1 MEKAVKSKKAMEKA
15 SPEAL
20 RLAQQQETKKP
31 GRERASLC
39 PDQSQV
45 GEDAHE
51 DVETDVSH
59 RRVHRIDHIKKA
71 RRSSFKKK
79 LLPNKKSLLL
89 EMDVSESSIC
99 ESVNPVPSSKVQ
111 TPTTPSY
118 EEVYRRENKKQIYD
132 KKQMEKAAEK
142 TVQAES
148 KKQMEKAAK
157 MTVQAE
163 SKKAM
168 EKAAEM
174 EGRKNKHA
182 GDEKVTED
190 AVVDEMGKGKRKKIG
205 KKKFLC

>member
-1 MEKAVKSKKAMEKA
+1 MEKAVKSKKAMEKASPEALRLAQQQETKKTMEKAVQSKKAMEKA

-51 DVETDVSH
+51 DVDKDV
-59 RRVHRIDHIKKA
+59 IIKMDHIKKA

-118 EEVYRRENKKQIYD
+118 EEVYRREKKKQIYD

-142 TVQAES
+142 TV
-148 KKQMEKAAK
+148 
-157 MTVQAE
+157 
-163 SKKAM
+163 
-168 EKAAEM
+168 
-174 EGRKNKHA
+174 
-182 GDEKVTED
+182 
-190 AVVDEMGKGKRKKIG
+190 
-205 KKKFLC
+205 

>member
-1 MEKAVKSKKAMEKA
+1 M
-15 SPEAL
+15 
-20 RLAQQQETKKP
+20 
-31 GRERASLC
+31 
-39 PDQSQV
+39 

-51 DVETDVSH
+51 DVETDVH
-59 RRVHRIDHIKKA
+59 RMDHIKKA

-89 EMDVSESSIC
+89 EMEVSESSIS

-142 TVQAES
+142 
-148 KKQMEKAAK
+148 
-157 MTVQAE
+157 TVQAE

>member
-1 MEKAVKSKKAMEKA
+1 M
-15 SPEAL
+15 
-20 RLAQQQETKKP
+20 
-31 GRERASLC
+31 
-39 PDQSQV
+39 

-89 EMDVSESSIC
+89 EMEVSESSIC

-118 EEVYRRENKKQIYD
+118 EEVYRREKKKQIYE
-132 KKQMEKAAEK
+132 KKQMEKAAESK
-142 TVQAES
+142 KQKEKAAKMTVLAES

-157 MTVQAE
+157 MTFQAE
-163 SKKAM
+163 SKKQKEKAAKM
-168 EKAAEM
+168 TVQAKSMKQMENAAKMTFQAESKKQKEKAAEM

>member
-31 GRERASLC
+31 GRERASTC

-45 GEDAHE
+45 AEDAHE
-51 DVETDVSH
+51 DLETDVH
-59 RRVHRIDHIKKA
+59 RMDHIKKA

-132 KKQMEKAAEK
+132 KKQMEKAAGK
-142 TVQAES
+142 TVQAEFS
-148 KKQMEKAAK
+148 SVSTFIECGRVWTSSFLQLPNANQTTTASYSYVTSATNERP
-157 MTVQAE
+157 
-163 SKKAM
+163 
-168 EKAAEM
+168 EM
-174 EGRKNKHA
+174 
-182 GDEKVTED
+182 
-190 AVVDEMGKGKRKKIG
+190 IG
-205 KKKFLC
+205 PAISRT